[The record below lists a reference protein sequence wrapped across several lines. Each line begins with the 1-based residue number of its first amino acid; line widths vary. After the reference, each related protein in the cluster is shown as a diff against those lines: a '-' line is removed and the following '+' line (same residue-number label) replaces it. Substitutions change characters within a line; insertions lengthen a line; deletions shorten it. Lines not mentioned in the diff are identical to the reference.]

1 MGRTTSKSWCSNVSL
16 CGCNWADSFSR
27 DVIDV
32 TNSIDVTDVTDK
44 SRRNVFVPLTKKA
57 RRLICHFHSDELAL
71 PKVSG
76 RLDGN
81 SLLPHVLYLVLFWV
95 KDRDQALQRKRL
107 KKLVFQSRREASL
120 NQDVK
125 TIQYVSL
132 KRQNEDNVT
141 AWKNVDGRPVSLHV
155 TSQRSLGNVTKRRGG
170 EMK

>member
-16 CGCNWADSFSR
+16 CGCHWADSFSR

-57 RRLICHFHSDELAL
+57 RGLICHFHSDELAL

-81 SLLPHVLYLVLFWV
+81 SLLPHVLYLVHVLFWV
-95 KDRDQALQRKRL
+95 KDRDQAVQRKRL

-125 TIQYVSL
+125 AIQYVSL
-132 KRQNEDNVT
+132 KRQNEDSVT
-141 AWKNVDGRPVSLHV
+141 GISL
-155 TSQRSLGNVTKRRGG
+155 K
-170 EMK
+170 

>member
-1 MGRTTSKSWCSNVSL
+1 MLMVFFSSGTNSQLVIRTVFVSWVALRARAGVRMSERL

-27 DVIDV
+27 GVIDV

-81 SLLPHVLYLVLFWV
+81 SLLPHVLYLVHVLF
-95 KDRDQALQRKRL
+95 
-107 KKLVFQSRREASL
+107 
-120 NQDVK
+120 
-125 TIQYVSL
+125 
-132 KRQNEDNVT
+132 
-141 AWKNVDGRPVSLHV
+141 
-155 TSQRSLGNVTKRRGG
+155 
-170 EMK
+170 

>member
-1 MGRTTSKSWCSNVSL
+1 MVFFSSGTNSQLVIKTVFVSWVAIRARAGAVSL

-81 SLLPHVLYLVLFWV
+81 SLLPHVLYLVHVLF
-95 KDRDQALQRKRL
+95 
-107 KKLVFQSRREASL
+107 
-120 NQDVK
+120 
-125 TIQYVSL
+125 
-132 KRQNEDNVT
+132 
-141 AWKNVDGRPVSLHV
+141 
-155 TSQRSLGNVTKRRGG
+155 
-170 EMK
+170 